1 MSGTPSPRGARG
13 AAPAR
18 PHAALRGAWGL
29 PTSRR
34 KSAETVLGALRG
46 QLDARG
52 GSVGGTVPET
62 PAVLR
67 LSPVWLHRQHPH
79 RLEPTRGGARRPSGG
94 PAAWVSSAALV
105 LPLVRADL
113 RGRRDG
119 WIHQPAR
126 SCNRIAPDTA
136 GGANGVHCAGIQRL
150 ACLLPGPKP
159 GVSGTGVFL

>member
-52 GSVGGTVPET
+52 EF
-62 PAVLR
+62 
-67 LSPVWLHRQHPH
+67 
-79 RLEPTRGGARRPSGG
+79 
-94 PAAWVSSAALV
+94 
-105 LPLVRADL
+105 
-113 RGRRDG
+113 GRRDG
-119 WIHQPAR
+119 PR
-126 SCNRIAPDTA
+126 DT
-136 GGANGVHCAGIQRL
+136 CRPPPL
-150 ACLLPGPKP
+150 ACLAPPPAPASARTDSRRSSAAVRGPRSL
-159 GVSGTGVFL
+159 GL